1 MRTSRL
7 VGGTVLFLVVAT
19 FSAANAG
26 TAVAPAGCSQLDKL
40 PSIFPAAKS
49 VGFVKRSAIAHS
61 AGRHPIWPGWCR
73 HRWWSTTYTGPK
85 GSVGVEV
92 ALYATPRDVEAAL
105 AEPAYGAVQMQANGA
120 RMRHSSRATDTSTNP
135 GVASAYRN
143 LFISSSSGY
152 DPGPRVPIVVQWR
165 IHRAIEEAFSALS

>member
-1 MRTSRL
+1 
-7 VGGTVLFLVVAT
+7 LFLVVAT

-40 PSIFPAAKS
+40 PSIFPAAKT
-49 VGFVKRSAIAHS
+49 VGFVKQSVITRS

-73 HRWWSTTYTGPK
+73 RRSWSTSYSGPK
-85 GSVGVEV
+85 GSVDVRV
-92 ALYATPRDVEAAL
+92 SLYATAHDVDAAL
-105 AEPAYGAVQMQANGA
+105 AEPAYGAVQVQANGA
-120 RMRHSSRATDTSTNP
+120 RMRTTSRATDTSTTP

-143 LFISSSSGY
+143 LFISSYSGY
-152 DPGPRVPIVVQWR
+152 GPGPRVPIVVQWR